1 MNSDELASAQMLA
14 IVFRVLSVVCTV
26 GIVALTY
33 WLVG

>member
-1 MNSDELASAQMLA
+1 MNSDDLASAQMLA
-14 IVFRVLSVVCTV
+14 CVLCVLSVVCTV